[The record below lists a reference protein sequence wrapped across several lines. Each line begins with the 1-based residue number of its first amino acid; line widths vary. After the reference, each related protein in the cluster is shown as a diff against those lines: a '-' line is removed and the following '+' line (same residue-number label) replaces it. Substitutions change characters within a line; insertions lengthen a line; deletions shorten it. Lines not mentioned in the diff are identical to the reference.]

1 MTKKKAKPERKMKSL
16 EQDPCSTCLYGK
28 NRNQHNVPSV
38 IKNFNRVTPKEAFGT
53 SVKRATPKPS
63 KKARSKV
70 APKGKP
76 KKQNDVFQIGAY

>member
-76 KKQNDVFQIGAY
+76 KNDVFQIGAY